1 MNVTLQRRTSS
12 GNRSGNPPIIEIQI
26 IKRESGQKMIYV
38 GKLKEKIMYEI
49 ILKTE
54 LLQWKIGQR
63 FKMKLTNKTDVEIL
77 HNPNGV
83 QWLNILSSTGKAFL
97 WHIVQKKS

>member
-1 MNVTLQRRTSS
+1 MTSS
-12 GNRSGNPPIIEIQI
+12 GNGQMIEIQI

-38 GKLKEKIMYEI
+38 GKLKERIMYEI
-49 ILKTE
+49 ILKTD
-54 LLQWKIGQR
+54 LQKWKIGKR
-63 FKMKLTNKTDVEIL
+63 FKMKLFNKNNVEIL

-83 QWLNILSSTGKAFL
+83 QWVNILSSNGQAVL